1 MEKIDYQAE
10 ILCNRISKRFKHL
23 KKWAKRSNISSFR
36 IYDKDIPEIPLAI
49 DFYEGFR
56 ADENTNFS
64 EKFLVFYLY
73 ERPYEKDDTE
83 ENSWLQFLSCKVAT
97 LLEVSTNN
105 IFLKIRKK
113 QKGENQYEKE
123 NKNSV
128 IIRVIEQGH
137 LFLVN
142 LSNYLDTGLFFD
154 HRPLRKI
161 VQEQAKKKS
170 VLNLFCYTASFSVY
184 AAKSGAKKVTSVDL
198 SNTYLSWAKKNF
210 ELNGLSSSNE
220 KYTFINSDVKSF
232 LEKNN
237 EKFDIIIL
245 DPPTFSNS
253 KKTQNDLDINRDW
266 SKFIELCLKCLT
278 PDGVLYF
285 STNSKKLKF
294 DTTLLPPDII
304 VKDITNATIPEDFKN
319 KKIHKCW
326 EIKNSIN

>member
-23 KKWAKRSNISSFR
+23 KKWAKRCNISSFR

-49 DFYEGFR
+49 DFYEGYPANEDTHF
-56 ADENTNFS
+56 T
-64 EKFLVFYLY
+64 EKYLVFYLY
-73 ERPYEKDDTE
+73 ERPYEKDENE
-83 ENSWLQFLSCKVAT
+83 EFSWLQILSCKVAN
-97 LLEVSTNN
+97 LLEVSVNN

-128 IIRVIEQGH
+128 ILRVVEQGN

-154 HRPLRKI
+154 HRPLRKV
-161 VQEQAKKKS
+161 VQDNAKDKS
-170 VLNLFCYTASFSVY
+170 ILNLFCYTASFSVY
-184 AAKSGAKKVTSVDL
+184 GAKGGAKKVTSVDL

-210 ELNGLSSSNE
+210 ELNGLSSTNE
-220 KYTFINSDVKSF
+220 KFTFINSDVKSF
-232 LEKNN
+232 LQRTKEKY
-237 EKFDIIIL
+237 DIIIL

-253 KKTQNDLDINRDW
+253 KKTQTDLDINRDW
-266 SKFIELCLKCLT
+266 SVFVDLCSKLLNN
-278 PDGVLYF
+278 DGILYF
-285 STNSKKLKF
+285 STNSKKLRF
-294 DTTLLPPDII
+294 DENLLPQGFIA
-304 VKDITNATIPEDFKN
+304 KDITDATIPEDFKN

-326 EIKNSIN
+326 EIKNIL

>member
-23 KKWAKRSNISSFR
+23 KKWAKRCNISSFR

-49 DFYEGFR
+49 DFYEGYPANEDTHF
-56 ADENTNFS
+56 T

-73 ERPYEKDDTE
+73 ERPYEKDENE
-83 ENSWLQFLSCKVAT
+83 EFSWLQILSCKVAE
-97 LLEVSTNN
+97 LLEVSANN

-128 IIRVIEQGH
+128 LLRVVEQGN

-161 VQEQAKKKS
+161 VQEKAKDKS
-170 VLNLFCYTASFSVY
+170 ILNLFCYTASFSVY
-184 AAKSGAKKVTSVDL
+184 GAKGGAKKVTSVDL
-198 SNTYLSWAKKNF
+198 SNTYLTWAKKNF
-210 ELNGLSSSNE
+210 ELNGLSSTNE
-220 KYTFINSDVKSF
+220 KYSFINGDVKLF
-232 LEKNN
+232 LEKNK
-237 EKFDIIIL
+237 EKYDIIIL

-266 SKFIELCLKCLT
+266 PKFVELCLNSLN
-278 PDGVLYF
+278 PDGILYF
-285 STNSKKLKF
+285 STNSKKLRF
-294 DTTLLPPDII
+294 DENLLPQNIS
-304 VKDITNATIPEDFKN
+304 VKDITEATIPEDFKN

-326 EIKNSIN
+326 EIKNIL

>member
-23 KKWAKRSNISSFR
+23 KKWAKRCNISSFR

-49 DFYEGFR
+49 DFYEGWKV
-56 ADENTNFS
+56 DEDTNFTD
-64 EKFLVFYLY
+64 KFLVFYLY
-73 ERPYEKDDTE
+73 ERPYEKDENE
-83 ENSWLQFLSCKVAT
+83 EFSWLQILSCKVAN
-97 LLEVSTNN
+97 LLEVSVNN

-128 IIRVIEQGH
+128 ILRVVEQGN

-154 HRPLRKI
+154 HRPLRKV
-161 VQEQAKKKS
+161 VQDNAKDKS
-170 VLNLFCYTASFSVY
+170 ILNLFCYTASFSVY
-184 AAKSGAKKVTSVDL
+184 GAKGGAKKVTSVDL

-210 ELNGLSSSNE
+210 ELNGLSSTNE
-220 KYTFINSDVKSF
+220 KFTFINSDVKLF

-253 KKTQNDLDINRDW
+253 KKTQKDLDINRDW
-266 SKFIELCLKCLT
+266 PKFVELCLKSLSKN
-278 PDGVLYF
+278 GVLYF
-285 STNSKKLKF
+285 STNSKKLRF
-294 DTTLLPPDII
+294 DQNLLPEN
-304 VKDITNATIPEDFKN
+304 VSAKDITDSTIPEDFKG

-326 EIKNSIN
+326 EIKNIL